1 MKQATQFYINGQWV
15 EPTESRQIDVI
26 NPATEQ
32 AVATISMANADD
44 VNNAVAAAKAA
55 FPSYSQTSKEERIA
69 LMEKLAEIYQE
80 RYNDMAE
87 AIKLEMGAPDGFSK
101 KAQAATGLGHISTA
115 IHVLK
120 EYDFEEDL
128 GTTHV
133 FKEPIGVCG
142 FITPWN
148 WPINQIMCKVAP
160 ALAVGCT
167 MVLKPSQV
175 APLDAYVLAEMI
187 DAAGFPPG
195 VFNLVN
201 GAGPQVGEWLSTHE
215 DVDMVSLTGST
226 FAGAQ
231 VAKYA
236 SDTIKR
242 VSLELGGKSANIILD
257 DADLQK
263 AVKGGVIGCM
273 MNTGQSCNA
282 PTRMLVPAAKHDEAV
297 EIAKAVAEG
306 IKVGD
311 PDDPATVIGPQANKK
326 QWTTVQKLI
335 QQAIDEGSQL
345 VCGGTG
351 KPDGLDTGFYSKPT
365 IFANLKNSDT
375 ICQEEVFGPVLSIIP
390 YNSEEEAIDIA
401 NDSIYGLSGYVQSG
415 DIDHAR
421 SVASQMRTGMVHLNG
436 APTDI
441 NAPFG
446 GYKQSGNGREW
457 GAHGFDE
464 FLEIKAVMGYVPRSK

>member
-15 EPTESRQIDVI
+15 DPVANNQIDVI

-32 AVATISMANADD
+32 PVAKISMAGPED
-44 VNNAVAAAKAA
+44 VNKAVAAAKAA
-55 FPSYSQTSKEERIA
+55 FPAYSQTSREERVA
-69 LMEKLAEIYQE
+69 LMEKLAEIYKE

-101 KAQAATGLGHISTA
+101 KAQAATGLGHIATA
-115 IHVLK
+115 ANILK
-120 EYDFEEDL
+120 SYEFEEKL

-201 GAGPQVGEWLSTHE
+201 GAGPQVGEWLSTHA
-215 DVDMVSLTGST
+215 DVDMISLTGST

-236 SDTIKR
+236 ADTIKR

-263 AVKGGVIGCM
+263 AVKGGVIACM

-297 EIAKAVAEG
+297 QIAKAVAENM
-306 IKVGD
+306 KVGD
-311 PDDPATVIGPQANKK
+311 PDSSDTVIGPQANKK
-326 QWTTVQKLI
+326 QWNTVQKLI

-345 VCGGTG
+345 VCGGPG
-351 KPDGLDTGFYSKPT
+351 KPDGLTTGFYSKPT

-375 ICQEEVFGPVLSIIP
+375 ICQEEVFGPVLAIIP
-390 YNSEEEAIDIA
+390 YQSEDEAVAIA

-415 DIDHAR
+415 DIERAR
-421 SVASQMRTGMVHLNG
+421 KVASRMRTGMVHLNG

-464 FLEIKAVMGYVPRSK
+464 FLEIKAVMGFEPKTA